1 MGLSELQALYN
12 MHCRF
17 KLRSGREVFG
27 VIWEI
32 DTLRDR
38 KLFFASVQDYKRVMS
53 GIPVEKTGV
62 VALPPDE
69 IMWGQRI
76 AS

>member
-1 MGLSELQALYN
+1 MGTSELQALYN
-12 MHCRF
+12 KHCRF

-27 VIWEI
+27 VIWEVQSHQ
-32 DTLRDR
+32 DV
-38 KLFFASVQDYKRVMS
+38 KLLFASVQDYKRAVL
-53 GIPVEKTGV
+53 GTGTLPNSV
-62 VALPPDE
+62 VALRPED